1 MDKQM
6 IQSPELIG
14 RIFFR
19 FPKSLLHCFQYDFHN
34 KEIKERRA
42 NDVDYSAQT
51 KDESL
56 VT

>member
-1 MDKQM
+1 M
-6 IQSPELIG
+6 IQSPELIS

-42 NDVDYSAQT
+42 NYIDYSAQT
-51 KDESL
+51 KAESL